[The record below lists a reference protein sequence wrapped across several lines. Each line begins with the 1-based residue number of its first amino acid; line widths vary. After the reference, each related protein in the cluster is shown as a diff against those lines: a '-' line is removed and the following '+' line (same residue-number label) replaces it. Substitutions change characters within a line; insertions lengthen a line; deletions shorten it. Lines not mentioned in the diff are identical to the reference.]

1 MADNL
6 EFQYKDTEATEGDAS
21 SSVLPVLPEKLEGL
35 NTRKFAVCMEVIAD
49 EKNLRSAFEEV
60 RKNKGA
66 PGIDRKSVE
75 DVAVKFNQILP
86 TLHHELITGTYVPGD
101 IRRVWIPKGDGGK
114 RGLGIPN
121 VIDRVVQQAV
131 YRSLVSEY
139 EGTFHGSSHGF
150 RPGKSCHTA
159 IEEAKG
165 YLEAGYEY
173 VVDIDLEK
181 FFDTVNHDRLM
192 SRLRQRIHDKRI
204 LHLIHL
210 MLKTNTIM
218 PDGIKVANDEGVPQ
232 GGPLSPLL
240 SNIVLDELD
249 WELSKR
255 GHKFVRYADDCNIY
269 VKSERAGKR
278 VMESIGTFIE
288 KRLRLRIN
296 HGKSAVAKPEE
307 RHFLGFTLKL
317 DPLTDK
323 VEITLSQ
330 RTKTRIAQKI
340 KDLTPRNWGRSF
352 EDCITRLNHYST
364 GWLGYFRICTN
375 GEARTFRRYDSHIR
389 RRLRA
394 IKLKQ
399 WKRKRTIAKALI
411 TLGVGA
417 RTVWTRVYQG
427 SNSLWA
433 LSHMP
438 AVERGLSNAYF
449 ADLGLK
455 SLWNMWNSYNQR
467 QTASM

>member
-1 MADNL
+1 
-6 EFQYKDTEATEGDAS
+6 
-21 SSVLPVLPEKLEGL
+21 
-35 NTRKFAVCMEVIAD
+35 
-49 EKNLRSAFEEV
+49 
-60 RKNKGA
+60 
-66 PGIDRKSVE
+66 
-75 DVAVKFNQILP
+75 
-86 TLHHELITGTYVPGD
+86 
-101 IRRVWIPKGDGGK
+101 
-114 RGLGIPN
+114 
-121 VIDRVVQQAV
+121 
-131 YRSLVSEY
+131 
-139 EGTFHGSSHGF
+139 
-150 RPGKSCHTA
+150 
-159 IEEAKG
+159 
-165 YLEAGYEY
+165 
-173 VVDIDLEK
+173 
-181 FFDTVNHDRLM
+181 
-192 SRLRQRIHDKRI
+192 
-204 LHLIHL
+204 

-240 SNIVLDELD
+240 SNVVLDELD
-249 WELSKR
+249 WELSER

-278 VMESIGTFIE
+278 VMESIGRFIE
-288 KRLRLRIN
+288 KKLRLRIN

-317 DPLTDK
+317 DILTDK
-323 VEITLSQ
+323 VEVTLSQ

-340 KDLTPRNWGRSF
+340 KELTPRNWGRSF
-352 EDCITRLNHYST
+352 EDCITRLNRYLI

-375 GEARTFRRYDSHIR
+375 VEARNFRRYDSHIR

-411 TLGVGA
+411 TLGVGD
-417 RTVWTRVYQG
+417 RTVWNRVYQG

-438 AVERGLSNAYF
+438 VVERGLSNAYL
-449 ADLGLK
+449 ADLGLR
-455 SLWNMWNSYNQR
+455 SLWNMWNSYNQT

>member
-1 MADNL
+1 MAANL
-6 EFQYKDTEATEGDAS
+6 EGQYKDTVVMDGDAS
-21 SSVLPVLPEKLEGL
+21 SSVLSVSHEKLEVP
-35 NTRKFAVCMEVIAD
+35 NTDKFAVCMEVIAE

-60 RKNKGA
+60 RRNRGA
-66 PGIDRKSVE
+66 PGIDRQSVD
-75 DVAVKFNQILP
+75 DVACKLNQIIP
-86 TLHHELITGTYVPGD
+86 ALHHSLLNGTYVPGD
-101 IRRVWIPKGDGGK
+101 IRRVWIPKNGGGE

-121 VIDRVVQQAV
+121 VIDRIVQQSL
-131 YRSLVSEY
+131 YRRLVSEY
-139 EGTFHGSSHGF
+139 DGTFHRSSHGF

-159 IEEAKG
+159 IEEAKS
-165 YLEAGYEY
+165 YLESGYEY

-181 FFDTVNHDRLM
+181 FFDTVNHERLM
-192 SRLRQRIHDKRI
+192 SRLRQRIPDRRI
-204 LHLIHL
+204 LRLIHL

-218 PDGIKVANDEGVPQ
+218 PDGVKVANDEGVPQ

-278 VMESIGTFIE
+278 VMESIGRFIE
-288 KRLRLRIN
+288 KKLRLRIN

-307 RHFLGFTLKL
+307 RHFLGFTLRL
-317 DPLTDK
+317 NILTDK

-330 RTKTRIAQKI
+330 RTKTRIAAKI
-340 KDLTPRNWGRSF
+340 KELTPRNWGRSF
-352 EDCITRLNHYST
+352 EDCIKQLNHYLT
-364 GWLGYFRICTN
+364 GWMGYFRICTKWES
-375 GEARTFRRYDSHIR
+375 GQLRTYESHIR

-399 WKRKRTIAKALI
+399 WKRRRTIAKALI
-411 TLGVGA
+411 TLGVTA
-417 RTVWTRVYQG
+417 RTVWKRVYQG
-427 SNSLWA
+427 SKSLWA
-433 LSHMP
+433 LSHDY
-438 AVERGLSNAYF
+438 VVDRGLNNAYF

-455 SLWNMWNSYNQR
+455 SLWNMWNHYHQT